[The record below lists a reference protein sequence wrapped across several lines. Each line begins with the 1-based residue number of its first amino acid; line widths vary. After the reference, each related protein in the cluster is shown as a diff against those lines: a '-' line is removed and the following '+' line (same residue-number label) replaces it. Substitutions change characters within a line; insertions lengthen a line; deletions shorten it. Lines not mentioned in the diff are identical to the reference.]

1 MQEAQGRK
9 QLPSEPCKA
18 ENRQHYFNYPEPGI
32 PYHLNLE
39 VLNEQSRRLAEN
51 GGGWR
56 KMAADLRAGVLAAV
70 GLAGR
75 VWCEGRA
82 LIHFPKTFFVSFFWS
97 QKNESLP
104 GKGGV
109 LGRFKHRINTNIAIR
124 YPEML
129 FGQLLLLRS
138 ILYFYGYI
146 LLPLTFAVMPR

>member
-51 GGGWR
+51 GGGF
-56 KMAADLRAGVLAAV
+56 
-70 GLAGR
+70 AGR